1 MPINI
6 VDNFDL
12 KAKIPLDLR
21 YTANTYMD
29 VSAYWYPGM
38 QVYQYTDQ
46 QIWYADNSLNWS
58 SLNDVV
64 DAYSLFLP
72 NASIGTS
79 LFWNAEYL
87 DVSFGSIDSS
97 IFDIWTKIGFIDASL
112 VAIDSSIF
120 DIWTKIGFIDA
131 SLVAIDSSIFDIWS
145 QLNQLDAS
153 IIRIDASLN
162 DVVDAYSLFLPN
174 ASLGTGLVWN
184 AGYLDVS
191 TAGGGGVS
199 QTVFDSSI
207 ASIESSIN
215 ALYTIVL
222 DTSTTKIGDQTV
234 DGSWRLTIDTSGNL
248 SVQKRVSGI
257 WIEKGSFI

>member
-120 DIWTKIGFIDA
+120 DIWSQLNQLDA
-131 SLVAIDSSIFDIWS
+131 SI